1 MKKLFSMHLL
11 GIACATLM
19 NEAGEGNDLGGA
31 APAAGSS
38 TRIRPDLA
46 NYQTAKSASGSSTKI
61 CGDEVSVALV
71 GATLDEA
78 YDFVAKVI
86 GISDADLRNKYGDKN
101 PGQQRMFLGNLI
113 RGAYAGKDK
122 EKAARVKAAFDAELA
137 GFRKVVDG
145 RLAQVQAAAQKA
157 KDEKEAER
165 KKAKDEAAAKK
176 AAEAEARKK
185 AAAEK
190 AAAAPKA
197 EAKPAAPKAPA
208 QPK

>member
-1 MKKLFSMHLL
+1 MKNLFSMHLL
-11 GIACATLM
+11 GLACATLM
-19 NEAGEGNDLGGA
+19 NEAGEGNDLGGT
-31 APAAGSS
+31 APAAA

-78 YDFVAKVI
+78 YSFVSKVI
-86 GISDADLRNKYGDKN
+86 GTPEADLRGKYGDKN

-122 EKAARVKAAFDAELA
+122 EKAARVKEAFDAEVA
-137 GFRKVVDG
+137 GFRKVVDS
-145 RLAQVQAAAQKA
+145 RLAEVQAAAQKA
-157 KDEKEAER
+157 KDEKAAER
-165 KKAKDEAAAKK
+165 QKQKDEAAAKK
-176 AAEAEARKK
+176 AADAEARKK
-185 AAAEK
+185 AATEK
-190 AAAAPKA
+190 AAVAPKA

-208 QPK
+208 QPKQ